1 MDEVFKI
8 QDEIGNKVLGQLQIE
23 AVLGEQA
30 KKWMTDFDT
39 FEQYQLFLDFF
50 TEWRKYSKEGY
61 ENTLEIL
68 EKMKNLNANQNVLDA
83 LEGWTVHERLF
94 MGFSNNR

>member
-50 TEWRKYSKEGY
+50 TEWRKYS
-61 ENTLEIL
+61 
-68 EKMKNLNANQNVLDA
+68 
-83 LEGWTVHERLF
+83 
-94 MGFSNNR
+94 